1 MSPKGHKASTTS
13 GTVTLTGTEV
23 VYGHIDIRDGGESK
37 LKHPAVCTT
46 SSGNA
51 AATLVVEKV
60 FKVMVVPGAIALF
73 AGVAV

>member
-23 VYGHIDIRDGGESK
+23 VYGHIDIRDGGASK

-51 AATLVVEKV
+51 AATRGVNRVY
-60 FKVMVVPGAIALF
+60 KVMAVPGA
-73 AGVAV
+73 VAVLAGALA